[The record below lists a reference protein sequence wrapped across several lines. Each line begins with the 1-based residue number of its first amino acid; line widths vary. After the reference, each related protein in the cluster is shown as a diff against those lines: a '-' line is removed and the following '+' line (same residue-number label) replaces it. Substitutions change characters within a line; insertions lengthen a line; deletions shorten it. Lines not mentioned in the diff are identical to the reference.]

1 MVLRSSLPFRNSVCW
16 KENAQINTKKNKI
29 PSRDG
34 DRFCFKKKFQVN
46 LKLFCFKFSVL
57 TCMARYRGVGESFE
71 NFKSIFE
78 SAVLKSAFQRYSNFS
93 AWLIAENLSK
103 SELCAVPNMRS
114 RKMERSSLWTW
125 KRKLQCPKTSVAG
138 EILKNIKQTS
148 FQRFKIHD
156 WF

>member
-1 MVLRSSLPFRNSVCW
+1 MKIDALSWQAASLL
-16 KENAQINTKKNKI
+16 NAALEKNFAM
-29 PSRDG
+29 
-34 DRFCFKKKFQVN
+34 DRTQRQRFLLIQVN